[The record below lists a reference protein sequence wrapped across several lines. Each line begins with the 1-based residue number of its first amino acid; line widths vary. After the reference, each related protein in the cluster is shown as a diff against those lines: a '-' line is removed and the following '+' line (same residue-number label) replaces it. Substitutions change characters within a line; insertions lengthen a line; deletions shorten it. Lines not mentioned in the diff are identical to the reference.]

1 MLQLIR
7 ITLAT
12 LCLFTLALFG
22 LYLYTVPRL
31 PDVELLR
38 EVELETPLL
47 IYSKEGLLIGE
58 FGEQRRSPLTYE
70 EIPQRFIQAILA
82 AEDDQFFS
90 HPGINPGSLLR
101 AALELIQSGRIK
113 SGGSTITMQVAKN
126 YFLSQ
131 ERTFDRKLKEI
142 LLAIKIERELSKQE
156 ILALYVNKI
165 YLGNRAYGIQA
176 AAEVYYGKKIDAL
189 DLSEI
194 AMIAALPKAPS
205 RFNPIAD
212 PERAGLRRN
221 WILGRMLSLGYI
233 DQAEH
238 DAAITVPP
246 ATHYHGPQR
255 DLRAEHVAEMARQE
269 ILARYGSKAYSSG
282 LQVITTLDARL
293 QQSANQATL
302 SGVLKYDRRHGYRGS
317 EGQIDLKEV
326 TSRDARLARI
336 MALPAF
342 SGLQRALITRIDGKQ
357 IDILLENGEELS
369 LPWDK
374 LLGWSGRKISQV
386 ALPRNPKPGKH
397 PFSPGDLIRLFRE
410 QDGSWILAQPPQVQ
424 TALLCIDANSGA
436 IQALVGGLNAES
448 NHFNRVTQGERQ
460 PGSSF
465 KPFIYS
471 AALENGFTAASIIDD
486 APLVFQTSPFE
497 PEWRPENAGGDFS
510 GPIRLRQ
517 ALYLSKNLV
526 SIRLLQAIGPDKA
539 ISYAQQFGFAK
550 ERLPRDLTLALG
562 TGTVTP
568 LEMTRGY
575 TVLANGGFK
584 VEPYLIEAVYDR
596 YGQELY
602 RANPARVCHECDTEN
617 PAPEHPA
624 AIDGSAASKSAPRVM
639 DARTQYLIN
648 DMLKDVITKG
658 TGRAALA
665 LNRHDIAGKTG
676 TTNEGKDAWFAG
688 FNPNLVTTVWVGY
701 DQPRSLGEY
710 EFGGTAA
717 LPIWI
722 DFMRT
727 ALDGVD
733 EVQLPQPP
741 GIVAVRIDPVTGERA
756 GPDMSHAIFELFKA
770 EELPQQETRSPPS
783 SSPEGAAPSPTDSRE
798 LF

>member
-7 ITLAT
+7 ITLAALCVLT
-12 LCLFTLALFG
+12 LMLFG
-22 LYLYTVPRL
+22 LYFYTVPRL

-70 EIPQRFIQAILA
+70 EIPQRFIHAILA

-101 AALELIQSGRIK
+101 AALELIQSGHIK

-221 WILGRMLSLGYI
+221 WILGRMLSLKYI

-238 DAAITVPP
+238 DAAIAVPP

-255 DLRAEHVAEMARQE
+255 DLPAEHVAEMARQE

-293 QQSANQATL
+293 QQSANQAAL

-317 EGQIDLKEV
+317 EGQVDLKEV
-326 TSRDARLARI
+326 TSRDARLIRI
-336 MALPAF
+336 KALPPF

-357 IDILLENGEELS
+357 AGILLENGEELM

-374 LLGWSGRKISQV
+374 LLGWSGRKVSQIPV
-386 ALPRNPKPGKH
+386 PRSAKPEKS

-424 TALLCIDANSGA
+424 TALLSVDANSGA

-471 AALENGFTAASIIDD
+471 AALDNGFTAASIIDD

-497 PEWRPENAGGDFS
+497 PEWRPGNAGGDFS

-539 ISYAQQFGFAK
+539 IRYAQQFGFAK

-568 LEMTRGY
+568 LELTRGY
-575 TVLANGGFK
+575 TVLANGGFR

-602 RANPARVCHECDTEN
+602 RANPARVCHPCENEN
-617 PAPEHPA
+617 PATTDA
-624 AIDGSAASKSAPRVM
+624 ATAPRSAPRVM
-639 DARTQYLIN
+639 DARTQYLIS
-648 DMLKDVITKG
+648 DMLKDVIAKG
-658 TGRAALA
+658 TGRAALT

-688 FNPNLVTTVWVGY
+688 FTPNLVTTVWVGY

-727 ALDGVD
+727 ALDGT
-733 EVQLPQPP
+733 EEATLPQPP
-741 GIVAVRIDPVTGERA
+741 GIVAVRIDPETGERT
-756 GPDMSHAIFELFKA
+756 GPDTSHAIFELFKV
-770 EELPQQETRSPPS
+770 EDVPQQETRTPS
-783 SSPEGAAPSPTDSRE
+783 FISPEGAVPNPTDSRE